1 MFRIKKRGGVK
12 MELKDLSIMVNG
24 TVVDADY
31 IERETGEVVDS
42 DFDLASFLE
51 VVVEV
56 IQSKGIEDDRRISV
70 YLQKS
75 G

>member
-1 MFRIKKRGGVK
+1 

-56 IQSKGIEDDRRISV
+56 IQSKGIEDDRRICV